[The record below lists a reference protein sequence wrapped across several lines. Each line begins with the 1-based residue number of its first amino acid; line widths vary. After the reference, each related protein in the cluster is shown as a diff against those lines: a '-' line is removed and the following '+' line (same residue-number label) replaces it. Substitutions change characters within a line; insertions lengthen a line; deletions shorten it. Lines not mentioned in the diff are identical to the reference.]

1 MKLAIAQLNLT
12 VGDIA
17 GNAARLLAAAQ
28 EAHAAGAAL
37 LLTPEMSICG
47 YPAEDLVLRQ
57 DFTAACAA
65 AVQQLAVDAPP
76 ELALIVGY
84 PERGDA
90 GLFNA
95 AALIRG
101 GKVEAVYRKHH
112 LPNYSV
118 FDEQR
123 VFNRGDAPCVFVCG
137 GVKFGLNICGDIWEE
152 GPATRAMQ
160 AGADW
165 LLVPNASPY
174 HLNKERERLAVAR
187 ARLAEA
193 GLPIVYANLVGGQDE
208 LVFDGASF
216 ALNTDGDV
224 VAQCPAWQAGLFYLD
239 IEGGICSGP
248 QHVLP
253 DEDAAVYDA
262 LVLAVRDYFGKNGFK
277 GVHLGLSG
285 GIDSALTL
293 AIAADALGADKVHA
307 VMMPSDY
314 TANISVED
322 SRDMVKRLGVRYS
335 EIAIKPIFDA
345 FRTQLAPELAE
356 TTPSP
361 LRGEGGGGGDAGV
374 GWEAGIPPSYQPS
387 PLKGEEANG
396 ARCAAEPMASP
407 PSPQPSPRT
416 GEGANA
422 RPTPIDDTTEENLQ
436 ARTRGT
442 LLMALSNK
450 FSSLV
455 LTTGNKSEMAVGY
468 ATLYGDMAGGFA
480 VLKDVAKTRV
490 YQLANYRNRLSQV
503 IPQRIIDRPPSA
515 ELRPDQTDQDSLP
528 PYDVLDAILTAY
540 VERDLSARDIAAQ
553 GFDVATVKKVIRLVD
568 LAEYKRRQAPP
579 GPRITPRNFGKD
591 RRYPI
596 TSKYRPDLA

>member
-1 MKLAIAQLNLT
+1 MKLAVAQINLT

-17 GNAARLLAAAQ
+17 GNAARLLAAAR
-28 EAHAAGAAL
+28 EAHAAGAEL

-57 DFTAACAA
+57 DFTTACTS
-65 AVQQLAVDAPP
+65 AVQELAAEAPP
-76 ELALIVGY
+76 GLALIVGY
-84 PERGDA
+84 PERSHD

-95 AALIRG
+95 AALLRG
-101 GKVEAVYRKHH
+101 GRIETVYRKHH
-112 LPNYSV
+112 LPNHSV

-123 VFNRGDAPCVFVCG
+123 VFDRGDAPCVFVCG
-137 GVKFGLNICGDIWEE
+137 GLKFGLNICGDIWEP
-152 GPATRAMQ
+152 GPTARAMD

-174 HLNKERERLAVAR
+174 HLNKERERVAVAR
-187 ARLAEA
+187 SRQIET

-216 ALNTDGDV
+216 VLAADGEV
-224 VAQCPAWQAGLFYLD
+224 AAQCPAWQEDVFYL
-239 IEGGICSGP
+239 ELAGGACSGP
-248 QHVLP
+248 QHALP
-253 DEDAAVYDA
+253 DEDAAVYEA
-262 LVLAVRDYFGKNGFK
+262 LVLAVRDYFGKNGFR

-293 AIAADALGADKVHA
+293 AIAADAIGPDKVHA

-314 TANISVED
+314 TASISVED
-322 SRDMVKRLGVRYS
+322 SREMVGRLGVRYA
-335 EIAIKPIFDA
+335 EIPIRPIYDA
-345 FRTQLAPELAE
+345 FVGQLAGEFAGLA
-356 TTPSP
+356 P
-361 LRGEGGGGGDAGV
+361 
-374 GWEAGIPPSYQPS
+374 
-387 PLKGEEANG
+387 
-396 ARCAAEPMASP
+396 
-407 PSPQPSPRT
+407 
-416 GEGANA
+416 
-422 RPTPIDDTTEENLQ
+422 DTTEENLQ
-436 ARTRGT
+436 ARARGT

-450 FSSLV
+450 FGTLV
-455 LTTGNKSEMAVGY
+455 LTTGNKSEMAAGY

-490 YQLANYRNRLSQV
+490 YRLANFRNGLSQV

-528 PYDVLDAILTAY
+528 PYAVLDAILEAY
-540 VERDLSARDIAAQ
+540 VERDLSAHDIVAQ
-553 GFDVATVKKVIRLVD
+553 GFEAATVRRVIRMVD

-596 TSKYRPDLA
+596 TSKYRPDLAERN

>member
-1 MKLAIAQLNLT
+1 MKLGVAQLNLT
-12 VGDIA
+12 VGDIT

-47 YPAEDLVLRQ
+47 YPAEDLVLRR
-57 DFTAACAA
+57 DFTAACEA

-76 ELALIVGY
+76 GLALIVGY
-84 PERGDA
+84 PERSDD

-101 GKVEAVYRKHH
+101 GKVETVYRKHH

-123 VFNRGDAPCVFVCG
+123 VFDRGDAPCVFACG
-137 GVKFGLNICGDIWEE
+137 GLNFGLNICGDIWEP
-152 GPATRAMQ
+152 GPALRAME

-174 HLNKERERLAVAR
+174 HLNKERERIVVAR
-187 ARLAEA
+187 SRQFEA
-193 GLPIVYANLVGGQDE
+193 ALPIIYANMVGGQDE

-216 ALNTDGDV
+216 AMNGVGEV
-224 VAQCPAWQAGLFYLD
+224 VAQCPAWREGLFYFD
-239 IEGGICSGP
+239 IAGDICSGP

-253 DEDAAVYDA
+253 GEEAAVYDA
-262 LVLAVRDYFGKNGFK
+262 LVLAVRDYFDKNGFK
-277 GVHLGLSG
+277 GAHLGLSG

-293 AIAADALGADKVHA
+293 AIAVDALGADRVQA

-314 TANISVED
+314 TASISIED

-335 EIAIKPIFDA
+335 EIPIKPIYEA
-345 FRTQLAPELAE
+345 FVTQLAGEFAGLA
-356 TTPSP
+356 
-361 LRGEGGGGGDAGV
+361 A
-374 GWEAGIPPSYQPS
+374 
-387 PLKGEEANG
+387 
-396 ARCAAEPMASP
+396 
-407 PSPQPSPRT
+407 
-416 GEGANA
+416 
-422 RPTPIDDTTEENLQ
+422 DTTEENLQ

-450 FSSLV
+450 FGSLV

-480 VLKDVAKTRV
+480 VLKDVVKTRV
-490 YQLANYRNRLSQV
+490 YRLANYRNSLSQV

-515 ELRPDQTDQDSLP
+515 ELRPDQTDQDTLP
-528 PYDVLDAILTAY
+528 PYDILDAILAAY
-540 VERDLSARDIAAQ
+540 VESDLPARDIVALGYDAAI
-553 GFDVATVKKVIRLVD
+553 VRKVIRMVD
-568 LAEYKRRQAPP
+568 LAEYKRRQAAP
-579 GPRITPRNFGKD
+579 GPRISPRNFGKD

>member
-17 GNAARLLAAAQ
+17 GNAARLLAVAK
-28 EAHAAGAAL
+28 EAHAAGADL
-37 LLTPEMSICG
+37 LLTPEMSICS
-47 YPAEDLVLRQ
+47 YPAEDLVLRR
-57 DFTAACAA
+57 DFTSACAA
-65 AVQQLAVDAPP
+65 AVRQLAADAPP
-76 ELALIVGY
+76 GLALIVGY
-84 PERGDA
+84 PERSDD

-95 AALIRG
+95 AALLRG
-101 GKVEAVYRKHH
+101 GTIETVYRKHH
-112 LPNYSV
+112 LPNHSV

-123 VFNRGDAPCVFVCG
+123 VFDSSDAPCVFACG
-137 GVKFGLNICGDIWEE
+137 GVKFGLNICGDIWEP
-152 GPATRAMQ
+152 GPPTRAME

-187 ARLAEA
+187 SRLLEA
-193 GLPIVYANLVGGQDE
+193 GLPIIYANMVGGQDE

-216 ALNTDGDV
+216 ALDADGAV
-224 VAQCPAWQAGLFYLD
+224 AAQCPGWQEGLFYFEID
-239 IEGGICSGP
+239 GKTCRGP
-248 QHVLP
+248 KDVLP
-253 DEDAAVYDA
+253 GEDAAVYDA
-262 LVLAVRDYFGKNGFK
+262 LVLAVRDYVGKNGFK

-293 AIAADALGADKVHA
+293 AIAADAIGPDRVHA

-314 TANISVED
+314 TASISVED
-322 SRDMVKRLGVRYS
+322 SRDMVRRLGVRYS
-335 EIAIKPIFDA
+335 EIAIRPIFDA
-345 FRTQLAPELAE
+345 FVGQLAGEFAGLA
-356 TTPSP
+356 
-361 LRGEGGGGGDAGV
+361 A
-374 GWEAGIPPSYQPS
+374 
-387 PLKGEEANG
+387 
-396 ARCAAEPMASP
+396 
-407 PSPQPSPRT
+407 
-416 GEGANA
+416 
-422 RPTPIDDTTEENLQ
+422 DTTEENLQ

-450 FSSLV
+450 FGTLV
-455 LTTGNKSEMAVGY
+455 LTTGNKSEMGTGY

-490 YQLANYRNRLSQV
+490 YRLANYRNGLSAV

-515 ELRPDQTDQDSLP
+515 ELRADQTDQDSLP
-528 PYDVLDAILTAY
+528 PYDVLDAILEAY
-540 VERDLSARDIAAQ
+540 VERDLSARQIVAS
-553 GFDVATVKKVIRLVD
+553 GFDAATVKKVIRMVD

-596 TSKYRPDLA
+596 TSKYRPEGDLP

>member
-1 MKLAIAQLNLT
+1 MKLGIAQFNLV

-17 GNAARLLAAAQ
+17 GNTARLLAAAK
-28 EAHAAGAAL
+28 EAHGAGAAL

-57 DFTAACAA
+57 DFTAACYA
-65 AVQQLAVDAPP
+65 AVRQLAVEAPP

-84 PERGDA
+84 PERSDD

-95 AALIRG
+95 AALLRG
-101 GKVEAVYRKHH
+101 GRIETLYRKHH
-112 LPNYSV
+112 LPNHSV

-123 VFNRGDAPCVFVCG
+123 VFDSGDAPCVFTCG
-137 GVKFGLNICGDIWEE
+137 GLNFGLNICGDIWEP
-152 GPATRAMQ
+152 GPATRAMEV
-160 AGADW
+160 GADW

-174 HLNKERERLAVAR
+174 HLNKERERYGVAR
-187 ARLAEA
+187 SRLVEA
-193 GLPIVYANLVGGQDE
+193 GLPIIYANLVGGQDE

-216 ALNTDGDV
+216 ALSKEGEV
-224 VAQCPAWQAGLFYLD
+224 VTQCPAWQEGLFYLD
-239 IEGGICSGP
+239 ITDGTCTGP

-253 DEDAAVYDA
+253 GEDAAVYDA
-262 LVLAVRDYFGKNGFK
+262 LVLAVRDYTRKNGFK

-293 AIAADALGADKVHA
+293 AIAVDALGADKVHA

-314 TANISVED
+314 TASISVED

-335 EIAIKPIFDA
+335 EIAIKPIFEA
-345 FRTQLAPELAE
+345 FVAQLSGEFAGLA
-356 TTPSP
+356 
-361 LRGEGGGGGDAGV
+361 A
-374 GWEAGIPPSYQPS
+374 
-387 PLKGEEANG
+387 
-396 ARCAAEPMASP
+396 
-407 PSPQPSPRT
+407 
-416 GEGANA
+416 
-422 RPTPIDDTTEENLQ
+422 DTTEENLQ

-450 FSSLV
+450 FGSLV

-490 YQLANYRNRLSQV
+490 YRLAHYRNGLSQI

-515 ELRPDQTDQDSLP
+515 ELRPDQVDQDSLP
-528 PYDVLDAILTAY
+528 PYDVLDAVLAAY
-540 VERDLSARDIAAQ
+540 VERDLSARDIVEL
-553 GFDVATVKKVIRLVD
+553 GFDETVVRKVIRMVD

-596 TSKYRPDLA
+596 TSKYRPEGALP

>member
-1 MKLAIAQLNLT
+1 MKLGIAQLNLV
-12 VGDIA
+12 VGDIV
-17 GNAARLLAAAQ
+17 GNAGQLLAAAH

-47 YPAEDLVLRQ
+47 YPAEDLVLRG

-65 AVQQLAVDAPP
+65 AVQQLAADAPP
-76 ELALIVGY
+76 GLALIVGY
-84 PERGDA
+84 PEHSDE

-95 AALIRG
+95 AALLRG

-112 LPNYSV
+112 LPNHSV

-123 VFNRGDAPCVFVCG
+123 VFDRGDAPCVFACE
-137 GVKFGLNICGDIWEE
+137 GVNFALNICGDIWEP
-152 GPATRAMQ
+152 GPATRAMEG
-160 AGADW
+160 GAEW

-174 HLNKERERLAVAR
+174 HLNKERERQAVAR
-187 ARLAEA
+187 SRLVEA
-193 GLPIVYANLVGGQDE
+193 GLPLVYANLVGGQDE

-216 ALNTDGDV
+216 AMGVEGEVL
-224 VAQCPAWQAGLFYLD
+224 AQCPAWETGLFYLE
-239 IEGGICSGP
+239 IVGETCSGP
-248 QHVLP
+248 QHALP
-253 DEDAAVYDA
+253 GEEAAVYDA
-262 LVLAVRDYFGKNGFK
+262 LVLAVRDYVGKNGFK

-314 TANISVED
+314 TASMSVED
-322 SRDMVKRLGVRYS
+322 SREMVQRLGVRYS

-345 FRTQLAPELAE
+345 FVSQLA
-356 TTPSP
+356 
-361 LRGEGGGGGDAGV
+361 GEFSGRA
-374 GWEAGIPPSYQPS
+374 P
-387 PLKGEEANG
+387 
-396 ARCAAEPMASP
+396 
-407 PSPQPSPRT
+407 
-416 GEGANA
+416 
-422 RPTPIDDTTEENLQ
+422 DTTEENLQ

-450 FSSLV
+450 FGSLV
-455 LTTGNKSEMAVGY
+455 LTTGNKSEMATGY

-480 VLKDVAKTRV
+480 VLKDVAKSLV
-490 YQLANYRNRLSQV
+490 YRLANYRNGRSRV

-528 PYDVLDAILTAY
+528 PYDTLDAILAAY
-540 VERDLSARDIAAQ
+540 VERDLSACDIVAL
-553 GFDVATVKKVIRLVD
+553 GFDAETVRKVIRMVD

-579 GPRITPRNFGKD
+579 GPRISPRNFGKD

>member
-1 MKLAIAQLNLT
+1 MKLGIAQFNFT

-17 GNAARLLAAAQ
+17 GNTARLLAAARD
-28 EAHAAGAAL
+28 AHAAGAAL

-47 YPAEDLVLRQ
+47 YPAEDLVLRH
-57 DFTAACAA
+57 DFTAACEA
-65 AVQQLAVDAPP
+65 AVRQLAADAPP
-76 ELALIVGY
+76 QLALIVGY
-84 PERGDA
+84 PERSDD

-95 AALIRG
+95 MALLRG
-101 GKVEAVYRKHH
+101 GAIETVYRKHH
-112 LPNYSV
+112 LPNHSV
-118 FDEQR
+118 FDERR
-123 VFNRGDAPCVFVCG
+123 VFDSGDAPCVFACG
-137 GVKFGLNICGDIWEE
+137 GVTFGINICGDIWEP
-152 GPATRAMQ
+152 GPATRAME
-160 AGADW
+160 AGAEW

-174 HLNKERERLAVAR
+174 HLNKERERFAVAR
-187 ARLAEA
+187 ARQIEA
-193 GLPIVYANLVGGQDE
+193 GLPILYVNMVGGQDE

-216 ALNTDGDV
+216 VLDADGRIA
-224 VAQCPAWQAGLFYLD
+224 AQYPAWQEGLFYAEL
-239 IEGGICSGP
+239 EGKGCNGP
-248 QHVLP
+248 QQVLP
-253 DEDAAVYDA
+253 DEEAAVYDA
-262 LVLAVRDYFGKNGFK
+262 LVLAVRDYVGKNGFK

-293 AIAADALGADKVHA
+293 AIAVDAIGPDRVHA

-314 TANISVED
+314 TAGISVED
-322 SRDMVKRLGVRYS
+322 ARDMVKRLGVRYS
-335 EIAIKPIFDA
+335 EIAIKPVFDA
-345 FRTQLAPELAE
+345 FRGQLAPEFAGNPL
-356 TTPSP
+356 PSP
-361 LRGEGGGGGDAGV
+361 
-374 GWEAGIPPSYQPS
+374 PPQ
-387 PLKGEEANG
+387 A
-396 ARCAAEPMASP
+396 
-407 PSPQPSPRT
+407 

-422 RPTPIDDTTEENLQ
+422 RPKPINDTVEENLQ
-436 ARTRGT
+436 ARARGT

-450 FSSLV
+450 FGTLV

-490 YQLANYRNRLSQV
+490 FRLANYRNGLSRV

-528 PYDVLDAILTAY
+528 PYDVLDAILAAY
-540 VERDLSARDIAAQ
+540 VERDLPARDIVAA
-553 GFDVATVKKVIRLVD
+553 GFDAATVREVIRLVD

>member
-1 MKLAIAQLNLT
+1 MKLGIAQINLT

-17 GNAARLLAAAQ
+17 GNTARLLAAAND
-28 EAHAAGAAL
+28 AHAAGAAL

-47 YPAEDLVLRQ
+47 YPAEDLVLRI
-57 DFTAACAA
+57 DFAEACATALEKLA
-65 AVQQLAVDAPP
+65 ADAPP

-84 PERGDA
+84 PERSDDR
-90 GLFNA
+90 LFNA
-95 AALIRG
+95 VALLRG
-101 GKVEAVYRKHH
+101 GRIEMVYRKHH
-112 LPNYSV
+112 LPNHSV

-123 VFNRGDAPCVFVCG
+123 VFDRGDTPRVFACG
-137 GVKFGLNICGDIWEE
+137 GLKFGLNVCGDIWEP
-152 GPATRAMQ
+152 GPATWAME

-165 LLVPNASPY
+165 LLVANASPF
-174 HLNKERERLAVAR
+174 HLNKERERVAVAR
-187 ARLAEA
+187 LRQIEA

-216 ALNTDGDV
+216 ALNVDGEV
-224 VAQCPAWQAGLFYLD
+224 VVQCPAWQEGLFYLD
-239 IEGGICSGP
+239 ILDGACSGP
-248 QHVLP
+248 RQSLP
-253 DEDAAVYDA
+253 HEEAAVYDA
-262 LVLAVRDYFGKNGFK
+262 LVLAVRDYVIKNGFK

-293 AIAADALGADKVHA
+293 AIAADAIGPDKVHA

-314 TANISVED
+314 TASISIED
-322 SRDMVKRLGVRYS
+322 SRDMVQRLGVRYS
-335 EIAIKPIFDA
+335 EIAIRPIYDA
-345 FRTQLAPELAE
+345 FVSQLADEF
-356 TTPSP
+356 S
-361 LRGEGGGGGDAGV
+361 G
-374 GWEAGIPPSYQPS
+374 
-387 PLKGEEANG
+387 
-396 ARCAAEPMASP
+396 MAP
-407 PSPQPSPRT
+407 
-416 GEGANA
+416 
-422 RPTPIDDTTEENLQ
+422 DTTEENLQ

-450 FSSLV
+450 LATLV
-455 LTTGNKSEMAVGY
+455 LTTGNKSEMATGY

-480 VLKDVAKTRV
+480 VLKDVPKTLV
-490 YQLANYRNRLSQV
+490 YRLANYRNRLSVV

-528 PYDVLDAILTAY
+528 PYEVLDAIIAAY
-540 VERDLSARDIAAQ
+540 VERDLPAWDIVAQ
-553 GFDVATVKKVIRLVD
+553 GYDAATVRRVIRMID

>member
-1 MKLAIAQLNLT
+1 MKLAVAQLNLI

-17 GNAARLLAAAQ
+17 GNAARLLAAAN
-28 EAHAAGAAL
+28 EAHAAGAEL

-57 DFTAACAA
+57 DFTAACQA
-65 AVQQLAVDAPP
+65 AVDQLAVAAPP
-76 ELALIVGY
+76 GLALIVGY
-84 PERGDA
+84 PERSED

-95 AALIRG
+95 AALLRG
-101 GKVEAVYRKHH
+101 GRVEAIYRKHH
-112 LPNYSV
+112 LPNHSV

-123 VFNRGDAPCVFVCG
+123 VFDSGGEPCVFACG
-137 GVKFGLNICGDIWEE
+137 GVKFGINICGDIWEP
-152 GPATRAMQ
+152 GPATRAME

-174 HLNKERERLAVAR
+174 HLNKERERVAVAR
-187 ARLAEA
+187 SRQVES

-216 ALNTDGDV
+216 ALDADGV
-224 VAQCPAWQAGLFYLD
+224 VAAQCPAWQEALFYFE
-239 IEGGICSGP
+239 IYGETCGGP

-253 DEDAAVYDA
+253 DQDAAVYDA
-262 LVLAVRDYFGKNGFK
+262 LVLAVRDYVGKNGFK

-293 AIAADALGADKVHA
+293 AIAADAIGPERVHA

-314 TANISVED
+314 TASISVED

-335 EIAIKPIFDA
+335 EIAIRPIYDA
-345 FRTQLAPELAE
+345 FVDQLAGEFAGLA
-356 TTPSP
+356 T
-361 LRGEGGGGGDAGV
+361 
-374 GWEAGIPPSYQPS
+374 
-387 PLKGEEANG
+387 
-396 ARCAAEPMASP
+396 
-407 PSPQPSPRT
+407 
-416 GEGANA
+416 
-422 RPTPIDDTTEENLQ
+422 DTTEENLQ

-450 FSSLV
+450 FGTLV
-455 LTTGNKSEMAVGY
+455 LTTGNKSEMGTGY

-490 YQLANYRNRLSQV
+490 YRLADYRNSRSAV

-528 PYDVLDAILTAY
+528 PYDVLDAILAAY
-540 VERDLSARDIAAQ
+540 VERDLSARDIVAQ
-553 GFDVATVKKVIRLVD
+553 GFDAAIVKKVIRMVD

>member
-1 MKLAIAQLNLT
+1 MKLGIAQLNLT

-17 GNAARLLAAAQ
+17 GNAAKLLAAAQ

-37 LLTPEMSICG
+37 LLTPEMSVCG
-47 YPAEDLVLRQ
+47 YPAEDLVLRN

-65 AVQQLAVDAPP
+65 AVEQLAADAPP

-84 PERGDA
+84 PERSDD

-95 AALIRG
+95 AALLRG
-101 GKVEAVYRKHH
+101 GRVETVYRKHH
-112 LPNYSV
+112 LPNHSV

-123 VFNRGDAPCVFVCG
+123 VFDSGDAPCVFACG
-137 GVKFGLNICGDIWEE
+137 GLNFGLNICGDIWEP
-152 GPATRAMQ
+152 GPAARAME

-174 HLNKERERLAVAR
+174 HLNKERERYAVAR
-187 ARLAEA
+187 SRQVEA
-193 GLPIVYANLVGGQDE
+193 DVPIVYANMVGGQDE

-216 ALNTDGDV
+216 ALNADGEV
-224 VAQCPAWQAGLFYLD
+224 VAQCPAWQEGLFYVD
-239 IEGGICSGP
+239 IAGETCTGP
-248 QHVLP
+248 QHALP
-253 DEDAAVYDA
+253 GEEAAVYDA

-314 TANISVED
+314 TASISVED

-335 EIAIKPIFDA
+335 EIAIKPIYDA
-345 FRTQLAPELAE
+345 FVAQLSGEFGGLA
-356 TTPSP
+356 
-361 LRGEGGGGGDAGV
+361 A
-374 GWEAGIPPSYQPS
+374 
-387 PLKGEEANG
+387 
-396 ARCAAEPMASP
+396 
-407 PSPQPSPRT
+407 
-416 GEGANA
+416 
-422 RPTPIDDTTEENLQ
+422 DTTEENLQ

-450 FSSLV
+450 FGTLV

-468 ATLYGDMAGGFA
+468 ATLYGDMAGGFG

-490 YQLANYRNRLSQV
+490 YRLANYRNSLSRVGGLEV

-528 PYDVLDAILTAY
+528 PYDTLDAILEAY
-540 VERDLSARDIAAQ
+540 VERDLSARDI
-553 GFDVATVKKVIRLVD
+553 VALGHEPAVVRQVIRMVD

-596 TSKYRPDLA
+596 TSKYRPEGDLQ

>member
-1 MKLAIAQLNLT
+1 MKLGIAQLNLT

-17 GNAARLLAAAQ
+17 GNAARLLGAAR

-47 YPAEDLVLRQ
+47 YPAEDLVLRH

-65 AVQQLAVDAPP
+65 AVQQLAAAAPP

-84 PERGDA
+84 PERSDD

-95 AALIRG
+95 AVLLRG
-101 GKVEAVYRKHH
+101 GRIETVYRKHH
-112 LPNYSV
+112 LPNHSV

-123 VFNRGDAPCVFVCG
+123 VFDRGDAPCVFACG
-137 GVKFGLNICGDIWEE
+137 GVKFGLNICGDIWEP
-152 GPATRAMQ
+152 GPATRAME

-174 HLNKERERLAVAR
+174 HLNKERERVAVAR
-187 ARLAEA
+187 SRQLEA
-193 GLPIVYANLVGGQDE
+193 GLPIVYANMVGGQDE

-216 ALNTDGDV
+216 AMNADGDV
-224 VAQCPAWQAGLFYLD
+224 AAQCPAWREGVFYVELAG
-239 IEGGICSGP
+239 GTCTGP
-248 QHVLP
+248 QHALP
-253 DEDAAVYDA
+253 GEEAAVYDA
-262 LVLAVRDYFGKNGFK
+262 LVLAVRDYFVKNGFK

-293 AIAADALGADKVHA
+293 AIAVDALGADKVHA

-314 TANISVED
+314 TASISVED

-345 FRTQLAPELAE
+345 FVAQLAGEFAGLA
-356 TTPSP
+356 
-361 LRGEGGGGGDAGV
+361 A
-374 GWEAGIPPSYQPS
+374 
-387 PLKGEEANG
+387 
-396 ARCAAEPMASP
+396 
-407 PSPQPSPRT
+407 
-416 GEGANA
+416 
-422 RPTPIDDTTEENLQ
+422 DTTEENLQ

-450 FSSLV
+450 FGTLV

-490 YQLANYRNRLSQV
+490 YRLANYRNRLSQV

-528 PYDVLDAILTAY
+528 PYDVLDPILAAY
-540 VERDLSARDIAAQ
+540 VERDLSARDIIALGHDA
-553 GFDVATVKKVIRLVD
+553 ATVKRVIRMVD
-568 LAEYKRRQAPP
+568 LAEYKRRQAAP

>member
-1 MKLAIAQLNLT
+1 MKLGIAQLNLS

-17 GNAARLLAAAQ
+17 GNAAQLLAAAQ

-47 YPAEDLVLRQ
+47 YPAEDLVLRR
-57 DFTAACAA
+57 DFTAACTA
-65 AVQQLAVDAPP
+65 AVAKLAADAPP

-84 PERGDA
+84 PERGDD

-95 AALIRG
+95 AALLRG
-101 GKVEAVYRKHH
+101 GRVETVYRKHH
-112 LPNYSV
+112 LPNHSV

-123 VFNRGDAPCVFVCG
+123 VFDAGDAACVFACDG
-137 GVKFGLNICGDIWEE
+137 LTFGLNICGDIWEP
-152 GPATRAMQ
+152 GPATRAME

-165 LLVPNASPY
+165 LLVPNASPF
-174 HLNKERERLAVAR
+174 HLNKERERVAVAR
-187 ARLAEA
+187 ARLVES

-216 ALNTDGDV
+216 ALNADGEV
-224 VAQCPAWQAGLFYLD
+224 AAQCPAWQEGLFYLD
-239 IEGGICSGP
+239 LDRDTCSGP

-253 DEDAAVYDA
+253 GEEAAVYDA
-262 LVLAVRDYFGKNGFK
+262 LVMAVRDYFGKNGFK

-293 AIAADALGADKVHA
+293 AIAADAIGPDRVHA

-314 TANISVED
+314 TASFSVED

-335 EIAIKPIFDA
+335 EIAIRPIYDA
-345 FRTQLAPELAE
+345 FVAQLAGEFAGLA
-356 TTPSP
+356 
-361 LRGEGGGGGDAGV
+361 A
-374 GWEAGIPPSYQPS
+374 
-387 PLKGEEANG
+387 
-396 ARCAAEPMASP
+396 
-407 PSPQPSPRT
+407 
-416 GEGANA
+416 
-422 RPTPIDDTTEENLQ
+422 DTTEENLQ
-436 ARTRGT
+436 ARARGT

-450 FSSLV
+450 FGTLV
-455 LTTGNKSEMAVGY
+455 VTTGNKSEMAVGY

-490 YQLANYRNRLSQV
+490 YRLANYRNSLSAV

-528 PYDVLDAILTAY
+528 PYDVLDAILKAY
-540 VERDLSARDIAAQ
+540 VERDLSARDIVAQ
-553 GFDVATVKKVIRLVD
+553 GFDAAIVGRVIRMVD

-579 GPRITPRNFGKD
+579 GPRISPRNFGKD

>member
-1 MKLAIAQLNLT
+1 MKLGIAQLNLT
-12 VGDIA
+12 VGDID
-17 GNAARLLAAAQ
+17 GNAARLLAAAN
-28 EAHAAGAAL
+28 EAHAAGAEL

-65 AVQQLAVDAPP
+65 AVQQLAADAPP
-76 ELALIVGY
+76 GLALIVGY
-84 PERGDA
+84 PERSDD

-95 AALIRG
+95 AALLRG
-101 GKVEAVYRKHH
+101 GRIEAVYRKYH

-123 VFNRGDAPCVFVCG
+123 VFERGDAPCVFACG
-137 GVKFGLNICGDIWEE
+137 GLKFGLNICGDIWEP
-152 GPATRAMQ
+152 GPATRALE

-174 HLNKERERLAVAR
+174 HVNKERERVAVAR
-187 ARLAEA
+187 SRQIET

-216 ALNTDGDV
+216 ALDADGAIT
-224 VAQCPAWQAGLFYLD
+224 AQCPAWQEGLFYL
-239 IEGGICSGP
+239 ELAGGICRGP
-248 QHVLP
+248 QHALP

-262 LVLAVRDYFGKNGFK
+262 LVLAVRDYVGKNGFR

-293 AIAADALGADKVHA
+293 AIAADALGADRVHA

-314 TANISVED
+314 TASISVED
-322 SRDMVKRLGVRYS
+322 SRDMAKRLGVRYS
-335 EIAIKPIFDA
+335 EIAIRPIYDA
-345 FRTQLAPELAE
+345 FVAQLAGEFAGLA
-356 TTPSP
+356 P
-361 LRGEGGGGGDAGV
+361 
-374 GWEAGIPPSYQPS
+374 
-387 PLKGEEANG
+387 
-396 ARCAAEPMASP
+396 
-407 PSPQPSPRT
+407 
-416 GEGANA
+416 
-422 RPTPIDDTTEENLQ
+422 DTTEENLQ
-436 ARTRGT
+436 ARARGT

-450 FSSLV
+450 FGTVV
-455 LTTGNKSEMAVGY
+455 LTTGNKSEMAAGY
-468 ATLYGDMAGGFA
+468 ATLYGDMAGGFG

-490 YQLANYRNRLSQV
+490 YRLATYRNSLSAV
-503 IPQRIIDRPPSA
+503 IPQRIIERPPSA

-528 PYDVLDAILTAY
+528 PYEVLDAILEAY
-540 VERDLSARDIAAQ
+540 VERDASAGEIVAQ
-553 GFDVATVKKVIRLVD
+553 GFDPATVKKVIRMVD
-568 LAEYKRRQAPP
+568 LAEYKRRQAAP

>member
-1 MKLAIAQLNLT
+1 MKLAIAQLNLI

-17 GNAARLLAAAQ
+17 GNAARLLAAAN
-28 EAHAAGAAL
+28 EAHAEGAAL

-47 YPAEDLVLRQ
+47 YPAEDLVLRR
-57 DFTAACAA
+57 DFAAACEA
-65 AVQQLAVDAPP
+65 AVKRLAADAPP
-76 ELALIVGY
+76 ELALVVGY
-84 PERGDA
+84 PERSED

-95 AALIRG
+95 AALLRG
-101 GKVEAVYRKHH
+101 GRVEAIYRKHH
-112 LPNYSV
+112 LPNHSV

-123 VFNRGDAPCVFVCG
+123 VFDSGDAPCVFECD
-137 GVKFGLNICGDIWEE
+137 GVKFGLNICGDIWEP
-152 GPATRAMQ
+152 GPATRALE

-174 HLNKERERLAVAR
+174 HLNKERERVSVAR
-187 ARLAEA
+187 SRHAET
-193 GLPIVYANLVGGQDE
+193 GLPLVYANLVGGQDE

-216 ALNTDGDV
+216 ALDADGEV
-224 VAQCPAWQAGLFYLD
+224 VAQCPAWLEGLFYLELD
-239 IEGGICSGP
+239 RDTCSGP
-248 QHVLP
+248 QHSLS

-262 LVLAVRDYFGKNGFK
+262 LVLAVRDYVGKNGFK

-293 AIAADALGADKVHA
+293 AIAADAIGPDKVHA

-314 TANISVED
+314 TAGISVED

-335 EIAIKPIFDA
+335 EIAIRPIYDA
-345 FRTQLAPELAE
+345 FVGQLAGEFAGLA
-356 TTPSP
+356 
-361 LRGEGGGGGDAGV
+361 A
-374 GWEAGIPPSYQPS
+374 
-387 PLKGEEANG
+387 
-396 ARCAAEPMASP
+396 
-407 PSPQPSPRT
+407 
-416 GEGANA
+416 
-422 RPTPIDDTTEENLQ
+422 DTTEENLQ

-450 FSSLV
+450 FGTLV
-455 LTTGNKSEMAVGY
+455 LTTGNKSEMGTGY

-490 YQLANYRNRLSQV
+490 YRLADYRNSRSQV

-528 PYDVLDAILTAY
+528 PYETLDAILAAY
-540 VERDLSARDIAAQ
+540 VERDLSARDIVALGYDA
-553 GFDVATVKKVIRLVD
+553 ATVKKVIRMVD

>member
-1 MKLAIAQLNLT
+1 MKLAVAQLNLI

-17 GNAARLLAAAQ
+17 GNAARLLAAAN
-28 EAHAAGAAL
+28 EAHAAGAEL

-57 DFTAACAA
+57 DFTAACQA
-65 AVQQLAVDAPP
+65 AVDQLAVAAPP
-76 ELALIVGY
+76 GLALIVGY
-84 PERGDA
+84 PERSED

-95 AALIRG
+95 AALLRN
-101 GKVEAVYRKHH
+101 GKIETVYRKHH
-112 LPNYSV
+112 LPNHSV

-123 VFNRGDAPCVFVCG
+123 VFDSADAPCVFACG
-137 GVKFGLNICGDIWEE
+137 GVKFGINICGDIWEP
-152 GPATRAMQ
+152 GPATRAME

-174 HLNKERERLAVAR
+174 HLNKERERVAVAR
-187 ARLAEA
+187 SRQLEA

-216 ALNTDGDV
+216 ALDADGEV
-224 VAQCPAWQAGLFYLD
+224 AAQCPAWQEALFYFD
-239 IEGGICSGP
+239 IDGETCGGP

-262 LVLAVRDYFGKNGFK
+262 LVLAVRDYVGKNGFK

-293 AIAADALGADKVHA
+293 AIAADAIGPERVHA

-314 TANISVED
+314 TASISVED

-335 EIAIKPIFDA
+335 EIAIRPIYEA
-345 FRTQLAPELAE
+345 FVTQLA
-356 TTPSP
+356 
-361 LRGEGGGGGDAGV
+361 GEFAGR
-374 GWEAGIPPSYQPS
+374 AP
-387 PLKGEEANG
+387 
-396 ARCAAEPMASP
+396 
-407 PSPQPSPRT
+407 
-416 GEGANA
+416 
-422 RPTPIDDTTEENLQ
+422 DTTEENLQ

-450 FSSLV
+450 FGTLV
-455 LTTGNKSEMAVGY
+455 LTTGNKSEMGTGY

-490 YQLANYRNRLSQV
+490 YRLANYRNSRSAV

-528 PYDVLDAILTAY
+528 PYDVLDAILAAY
-540 VERDLSARDIAAQ
+540 VERDLSARDIVAQ
-553 GFDVATVKKVIRLVD
+553 GFDAATVKKVIRMVD

-596 TSKYRPDLA
+596 TSKYRPDLG

>member
-1 MKLAIAQLNLT
+1 MKLGIAQLNLT

-17 GNAARLLAAAQ
+17 GNAARLLDAAHA
-28 EAHAAGAAL
+28 AYAAGAAL

-47 YPAEDLVLRQ
+47 YPAEDLVLRS
-57 DFTAACAA
+57 DFIAACAA
-65 AVQQLAVDAPP
+65 AVEQLATDAPP
-76 ELALIVGY
+76 GLALIVGY
-84 PERGDA
+84 PELSDV

-101 GKVEAVYRKHH
+101 GRIESVYRKHH
-112 LPNYSV
+112 LPNHSV

-123 VFNRGDAPCVFVCG
+123 VFDRGDASCVFACG
-137 GVKFGLNICGDIWEE
+137 GLYFGLNICGDIWEP
-152 GPATRAMQ
+152 GPATLALE

-174 HLNKERERLAVAR
+174 HLNKARERLAVAR
-187 ARLAEA
+187 SRQGET

-216 ALNTDGDV
+216 ALNSDGEV
-224 VAQCPAWQAGLFYLD
+224 VAQCPAWQEGLFYLELAGD
-239 IEGGICSGP
+239 TCTGP

-253 DEDAAVYDA
+253 GEEATVYDA

-293 AIAADALGADKVHA
+293 AIAVDALGADKVHA

-314 TANISVED
+314 TASISVED
-322 SRDMVKRLGVRYS
+322 SRDMVARLGVRYS
-335 EIAIKPIFDA
+335 EIAIRPIYDA
-345 FRTQLAPELAE
+345 FVTQLAGEFAGLA
-356 TTPSP
+356 
-361 LRGEGGGGGDAGV
+361 A
-374 GWEAGIPPSYQPS
+374 
-387 PLKGEEANG
+387 
-396 ARCAAEPMASP
+396 
-407 PSPQPSPRT
+407 
-416 GEGANA
+416 
-422 RPTPIDDTTEENLQ
+422 DTTEENLQ

-450 FSSLV
+450 FGTLV

-480 VLKDVAKTRV
+480 VLKDVPKTMV
-490 YQLANYRNRLSQV
+490 YRLARYRNSLGDAIPERV
-503 IPQRIIDRPPSA
+503 ITRAPSA
-515 ELRPDQTDQDSLP
+515 ELRHNQTDQDALP
-528 PYDVLDAILTAY
+528 PYEILDAIMEFY
-540 VERDLSARDIAAQ
+540 VEHDMCPQDIIARGYDEKEVRQ
-553 GFDVATVKKVIRLVD
+553 VVKLID
-568 LAEYKRRQAPP
+568 CNEFKRRQAPI
-579 GPRITPRNFGKD
+579 GVRVTPRGFGKD

-596 TSKYRPDLA
+596 TSKYRPWAE

>member
-1 MKLAIAQLNLT
+1 MKLGIAQLNLT

-17 GNAARLLAAAQ
+17 GNAAKLRVAAQ
-28 EAHAAGAAL
+28 EAHAAGAEL

-57 DFTAACAA
+57 DFTAACDA
-65 AVQQLAVDAPP
+65 AVQKLAADAPP
-76 ELALIVGY
+76 GLAIIVGF
-84 PERGDA
+84 PERSDG

-95 AALIRG
+95 AALLRG
-101 GKVEAVYRKHH
+101 GRVETVYRKHH
-112 LPNYSV
+112 LPNHSV

-123 VFNRGDAPCVFVCG
+123 VFDSGDAPCVFTCG
-137 GVKFGLNICGDIWEE
+137 GVNFGLNICGDIWEP
-152 GPATRAMQ
+152 GPATRAME

-174 HLNKERERLAVAR
+174 HLNKERERVAVAR
-187 ARLAEA
+187 SRQLEA
-193 GLPIVYANLVGGQDE
+193 GLPILYGNMVGGQDE

-216 ALNTDGDV
+216 AMSADGEV
-224 VAQCPAWQAGLFYLD
+224 VAQCPAWQEGLFYFD
-239 IEGGICSGP
+239 IVDDACSGP
-248 QHVLP
+248 THALP
-253 DEDAAVYDA
+253 AEEEAVYEA

-277 GVHLGLSG
+277 GAHLGLSG

-293 AIAADALGADKVHA
+293 TIAVDALGADKVHA

-314 TANISVED
+314 TASISVED

-345 FRTQLAPELAE
+345 FVAQLAGEFAGLA
-356 TTPSP
+356 T
-361 LRGEGGGGGDAGV
+361 
-374 GWEAGIPPSYQPS
+374 
-387 PLKGEEANG
+387 
-396 ARCAAEPMASP
+396 
-407 PSPQPSPRT
+407 
-416 GEGANA
+416 
-422 RPTPIDDTTEENLQ
+422 DTTEENLQ

-450 FSSLV
+450 FGTLV

-490 YQLANYRNRLSQV
+490 YRLANYRNGLSQV

-528 PYDVLDAILTAY
+528 PYDVLDAILAAY
-540 VERDLSARDIAAQ
+540 VERDLSARDIVAL
-553 GFDVATVKKVIRLVD
+553 GFDAATVRKVIRMVD
-568 LAEYKRRQAPP
+568 LAEYKRRQAAP

-596 TSKYRPDLA
+596 TSKYRPEGDLP

>member
-1 MKLAIAQLNLT
+1 MKLGIAQLNLT

-17 GNAARLLAAAQ
+17 GNAARLLAAAN

-57 DFTAACAA
+57 DFAVACAA
-65 AVQQLAVDAPP
+65 AVEQLAVEAPP

-84 PERGDA
+84 PERCGDD
-90 GLFNA
+90 LFNA
-95 AALIRG
+95 AALLRG
-101 GKVEAVYRKHH
+101 GRIEAVYRKHH
-112 LPNYSV
+112 LPNHSV

-123 VFNRGDAPCVFVCG
+123 VFDRGDAPCVFACG
-137 GVKFGLNICGDIWEE
+137 GVNFGLNICGDIWEP
-152 GPATRAMQ
+152 GPATRAME

-165 LLVPNASPY
+165 LLVPNASPF

-187 ARLAEA
+187 SRLLEA
-193 GLPIVYANLVGGQDE
+193 GLPIVYANMVGGQDE

-216 ALNTDGDV
+216 ALNADSEV
-224 VAQCPAWQAGLFYLD
+224 AAQCPAWQEGLFYLD
-239 IEGGICSGP
+239 LERDSCNGP
-248 QHVLP
+248 QHGLP
-253 DEDAAVYDA
+253 DEEAAVYDA

-293 AIAADALGADKVHA
+293 AIAADAVGADKVHA

-314 TANISVED
+314 TASISVED

-335 EIAIKPIFDA
+335 EIAIRPIYEA
-345 FRTQLAPELAE
+345 FVTQLAGEFAGLA
-356 TTPSP
+356 
-361 LRGEGGGGGDAGV
+361 A
-374 GWEAGIPPSYQPS
+374 
-387 PLKGEEANG
+387 
-396 ARCAAEPMASP
+396 
-407 PSPQPSPRT
+407 
-416 GEGANA
+416 
-422 RPTPIDDTTEENLQ
+422 DTTEENLQ
-436 ARTRGT
+436 ARARGT

-450 FSSLV
+450 FGTLV
-455 LTTGNKSEMAVGY
+455 LTTGNKSEMAAGY

-490 YQLANYRNRLSQV
+490 YRLANYRNRLSAV
-503 IPQRIIDRPPSA
+503 IPQRIIERPPSA

-528 PYDVLDAILTAY
+528 PYDVLDAILEAY
-540 VERDLSARDIAAQ
+540 VERDLPVRDIVAR
-553 GFDVATVKKVIRLVD
+553 GFDAAIVRRVIRLVD